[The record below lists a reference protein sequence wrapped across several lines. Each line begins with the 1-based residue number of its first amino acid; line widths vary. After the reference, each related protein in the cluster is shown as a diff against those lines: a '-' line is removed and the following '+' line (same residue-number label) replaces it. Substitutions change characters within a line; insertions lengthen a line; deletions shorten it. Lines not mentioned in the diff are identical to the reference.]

1 MTVEGRLARGKEN
14 LLKKRFLLNSET
26 MAVQVEVPKEKPIE
40 KPVEKPVEKKIV
52 KEKKDAK

>member
-26 MAVQVEVPKEKPIE
+26 IAIQVPKE